1 MSKLTVDQIGKNGG
15 TVIDLPTSGKWPQ
28 GNIADNA
35 IGASQMADDAVTIAK
50 LAATGTASATTFLRG
65 DNSWAAAGGDNSPA
79 FQAYVSANQTINHDT
94 STKIQFNTEDFDT
107 DDAYD
112 NSTNYRFTVPAG
124 EAGKYFFSCHTE
136 MGATGSTKFNYGYQY
151 IYKNGSAVAW
161 SAYDFRA
168 NPGEYA
174 VFPNT
179 LILDLVATD
188 YMEVFAYLVMS
199 DSSAG
204 RTMEHARGSRF
215 TGFKMIGI

>member
-65 DNSWAAAGGDNSPA
+65 DNSWAAAGGDNTPA
-79 FQAYVSANQTINHDT
+79 FQVYLSANQTVNHGV
-94 STKIQFNTEDFDT
+94 STKITFDTEDFDT
-107 DDAYD
+107 DNAYD

-124 EAGKYFFSCHTE
+124 EDGKYFFSAQTV
-136 MGATGSTKFNYGYQY
+136 MGALASSKFNYGYQY
-151 IYKNGSAVAW
+151 IYKNGSNAAW
-161 SAYDFRA
+161 SAYELRA
-168 NPGEYA
+168 NPGEY
-174 VFPNT
+174 VTFPNT
-179 LILDLVATD
+179 LIIDLVATD
-188 YMEVFAYLVMS
+188 YIEVFSYLVMT

-204 RTMEHARGSRF
+204 RSLEHARGSRF
-215 TGFKMIGI
+215 TGYKMIGI